1 MTLGTILFGISLA
14 VTKYLTEIQNK
25 RRKSGYPI
33 DKNDIF
39 WDYSTSI
46 RIMTISFFFGF
57 LGGISKYLIL

>member
-1 MTLGTILFGISLA
+1 MALGTVAFAISL
-14 VTKYLTEIQNK
+14 VSTKYLTNVQEK

-33 DKNDIF
+33 DKTDII

-57 LGGISKYLIL
+57 LGGNSLGKF